1 MKRTKRW
8 LALLLAGAMTLSLA
22 ACGGGVDGG
31 SADDGRSVFRRL
43 YGSEVETLNYLY
55 TSNTNDYEMCANMVD
70 CLVEYDQYGVMQPAL
85 AESWEHNDDYTEWTF
100 HIRQGVKWMDAEGN
114 EVADVTANDWVSSA
128 RWVNDA
134 ANNSSN
140 QYMYNGIV
148 KNAEAY
154 FNYTAYLLESE
165 NGTRT
170 TDDEGNP
177 IEPVAEVSFDDVGVK
192 AVDDYTLVYT
202 MEAPCTYFP
211 TVLSYTTYMPV
222 YGPFLEEMGDSFGV
236 DNYSV
241 LYNGAYIMT
250 QFEPQNQRILT
261 KNETYWDKDNVFID
275 EIQYLYN
282 TSATQLGP
290 ESFIRG
296 EVDWAQIDAS
306 ILSAWLEDPERQ
318 NMVSPSRA
326 NVSFSY
332 FFCFN
337 FEPRFDDSLDPDNWL
352 LAVNNEN
359 FRQSIRYGL
368 DRINALTVVEP
379 EDPESLLNRTI
390 TPATFTSAAG
400 LDYTQYPALQEISS
414 SDGFNEELALQYK
427 DAAVEELTAAGAT
440 FPIQMYMRYNPDTA
454 NWDRECQVIEQ
465 QLEGLLGSDYID
477 IVVEAGPSTNFLSTV
492 RRAGDYGFMKCNWGA
507 DYADPQTWT
516 DPFKETSNSYNFM
529 GTDEGT
535 VIGQEPCVNKSAE
548 TQALTDQYYDLI
560 EAAKA
565 ITTDTEARYAAFAE
579 AEAFLIDHAFVI
591 PFSISNDGYIA
602 TRLNIFE
609 AQYAP
614 YGMALQSYKF
624 QKLREEPMSMDEY
637 NELYAQWETAREAA
651 LAAAEAE

>member
-1 MKRTKRW
+1 MKKMRRFLSFG
-8 LALLLAGAMTLSLA
+8 LAAAMALGLT
-22 ACGGGVDGG
+22 ACGGGGGG
-31 SADDGRSVFRRL
+31 SADDDRSVFRRL

-100 HIRQGVKWMDAEGN
+100 HIRPGVKWVDAEGN

-170 TDDEGNP
+170 TDDEGDP

-192 AVDDYTLVYT
+192 AVDDNTLVYT
-202 MEAPCTYFP
+202 METPCTYFP

-250 QFEPQNQRILT
+250 SFEPQNQRILT

-318 NMVSPSRA
+318 DMVSPSRA

-332 FFCFN
+332 FFCFT
-337 FEPRFDDSLDPDNWL
+337 FEPRFDDSLEPDNWL

-427 DAAVEELTAAGAT
+427 EAAVEELTAAGAT

-465 QLEGLLGSDYID
+465 QLEGLLGTDYID

-516 DPFKETSNSYNFM
+516 DPFKELDNSYNFM
-529 GTDEGT
+529 GTDADT
-535 VIGQEPCVNKSAE
+535 VIGQEPCTNKSAE
-548 TQALTDQYYDLI
+548 TQALADQYYDLV

-624 QKLREEPMSMDEY
+624 QKLRDEPMSMDEY
-637 NELYAQWETAREAA
+637 NELYAQWEIDREAA
-651 LAAAEAE
+651 LAAAETE

>member
-1 MKRTKRW
+1 MKKMRRFLSFG
-8 LALLLAGAMTLSLA
+8 LAAAMALGLT
-22 ACGGGVDGG
+22 ACGGGGGG
-31 SADDGRSVFRRL
+31 SADDDRSVFRRL

-100 HIRQGVKWMDAEGN
+100 HIRPGVKWVDAEGN

-170 TDDEGNP
+170 TDDEGDP

-192 AVDDYTLVYT
+192 AVDDNTLVYT
-202 MEAPCTYFP
+202 METPCTYFP

-250 QFEPQNQRILT
+250 SFEPQNQRILT

-306 ILSAWLEDPERQ
+306 ILSAWLEDSERQ
-318 NMVSPSRA
+318 DMVSPSRA

-337 FEPRFDDSLDPDNWL
+337 FEPRFDDSLEPDNWL

-427 DAAVEELTAAGAT
+427 EAAVEELTAAGAT

-465 QLEGLLGSDYID
+465 QLEGLLGTDYID

-516 DPFKETSNSYNFM
+516 DPFKELDNSYNFM
-529 GTDEGT
+529 GTDADT
-535 VIGQEPCVNKSAE
+535 VIGQEPCTNKSAE
-548 TQALTDQYYDLI
+548 TQALTDQYYDLV

-624 QKLREEPMSMDEY
+624 QKLRDEPMSMDEY
-637 NELYAQWETAREAA
+637 NELYAQWEIDREAA
-651 LAAAEAE
+651 LAAAETE

>member
-1 MKRTKRW
+1 MKKMRRFLSFG
-8 LALLLAGAMTLSLA
+8 LAAAMALGLT
-22 ACGGGVDGG
+22 ACGGGGGG
-31 SADDGRSVFRRL
+31 SADDDRSVFRRL

-100 HIRQGVKWMDAEGN
+100 HIRPGVKWVDAEGN

-170 TDDEGNP
+170 TDDEGDP

-192 AVDDYTLVYT
+192 AVDDNTLVYT
-202 MEAPCTYFP
+202 METPCTYFP

-250 QFEPQNQRILT
+250 SFEPQNQRILT

-318 NMVSPSRA
+318 DMVSPSRA

-337 FEPRFDDSLDPDNWL
+337 FEPRFDDSLEPDNWL

-427 DAAVEELTAAGAT
+427 EAAVEELTAAGAT

-465 QLEGLLGSDYID
+465 QLEGLLGTDYID

-516 DPFKETSNSYNFM
+516 DPFKELDNSYNFM
-529 GTDEGT
+529 GTDAGT
-535 VIGQEPCVNKSAE
+535 VIGQEPCTNKSAE
-548 TQALTDQYYDLI
+548 TQALTDQYYDLV

-624 QKLREEPMSMDEY
+624 QKLRDEPMSMDEY
-637 NELYAQWETAREAA
+637 NELYAQWEVDREAA